1 MLFAQAGLPAETASF
16 VASGVSGI
24 LMFAIS
30 VPAFILADRWGR
42 RTIMSYGGILLA
54 SCMAVVGSLYASNS
68 VRSGH
73 GAARW
78 VVIILIFV
86 FALTYVS
93 TWGIIGKIYASEI
106 LPGHNRATA
115 NSLAQALN
123 FVSCI
128 FDSPG
133 PTQYSM
139 HTARGVLK
147 RIANV
152 H

>member
-1 MLFAQAGLPAETASF
+1 
-16 VASGVSGI
+16 
-24 LMFAIS
+24 MFAIS

-128 FDSPG
+128 F
-133 PTQYSM
+133 Y
-139 HTARGVLK
+139 
-147 RIANV
+147 
-152 H
+152 